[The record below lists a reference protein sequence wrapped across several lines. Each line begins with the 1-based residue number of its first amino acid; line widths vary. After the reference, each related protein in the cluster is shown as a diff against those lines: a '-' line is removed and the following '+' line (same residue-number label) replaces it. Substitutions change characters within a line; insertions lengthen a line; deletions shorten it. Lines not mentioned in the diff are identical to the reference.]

1 MSLAQSG
8 RAGRNGVASN
18 KRPTPQGSYNG
29 TYPPPEIASD
39 LADFQ
44 SRYGEASRFAGK
56 GREIAPGLTPGWEG
70 RAGALLVG
78 TGAFMLSHRERV
90 VALAARHGI
99 PAVHSLRE
107 SVDAGGLMS
116 YAPSITDA
124 YRQTGVYA
132 GRILKG
138 EKPADLPVMQS
149 IKFAFVINLA
159 RRKR

>member
-1 MSLAQSG
+1 MA
-8 RAGRNGVASN
+8 
-18 KRPTPQGSYNG
+18 PT
-29 TYPPPEIASD
+29 PPPEIASD

-44 SRYGEASRFAGK
+44 SRYGEASRFVGK

-132 GRILKG
+132 GRFSK
-138 EKPADLPVMQS
+138 
-149 IKFAFVINLA
+149 A
-159 RRKR
+159 RSRPISR